1 MQNNNI
7 NALSN
12 AVAGCVW
19 GTAVGDALGLPCEG
33 LSPCRIAALFGGVP
47 DTYRFAWGRGMVSDD
62 TEHTLLV
69 LHALAASG
77 GDGATFT
84 KHLAQGLRR

>member
-1 MQNNNI
+1 MMHNNTT
-7 NALSN
+7 ALSN

-19 GTAVGDALGLPCEG
+19 GVAIGDALGLPCEG
-33 LSPCRIAALFGGVP
+33 LSPRRITALFGGVP
-47 DTYRFAWGRGMVSDD
+47 STYRFAGGRGMVSDD

-77 GDGATFT
+77 DGES
-84 KHLAQGLRR
+84 